1 MKNSLKIMKFFMAIF
16 AIAITF
22 AAIGLGAYEGA
33 AAIVMTPPL
42 ILASIE
48 TSSDAKQKR
57 AEIWEFMEG
66 MVQKRK
72 EEKRDWTEDE
82 QTKYDNHRSN
92 FDKLTK
98 HIETLEADEKRAAIM
113 AGKAAKQQRQGQ
125 DEKDLAKF
133 SLARLIQLQV
143 QGRSLDGIEAEMHQE
158 AENEARKSGVSL
170 SGVGVPNIAID
181 SIMKRGAQTSLN
193 ATGGSGGDQG
203 GMLVPTS
210 TSGLIMALRP
220 MLVLSQ
226 LGVNMMGGL
235 VGNLDFVKGT
245 STVASWNTETG
256 EAANTNVATSKIS
269 MSPKRLAAYTEIYKQ
284 LMVQT
289 PENIEQKIMGDLLRA
304 VAQAVEAAAINGAD
318 GGHDPTGILNVS
330 GIGSVEGG
338 AQGGAPT
345 WDHLVA
351 LEKEVAIDNAL
362 MGRLAYLTNHKV
374 KAKLKTTKM
383 DTGSGLFVWPQNEN
397 NINGYPVGVSNLVPS
412 NLEKTATDLSA
423 IIFGDWSELMIGQW
437 GGLDL
442 IVDPYSGAKNNKI
455 VITTNSFW
463 DVQTLWPEKFAAM
476 TDVITGAEDEADD
489 A

>member
-1 MKNSLKIMKFFMAIF
+1 MTNDKLLSNIENSD
-16 AIAITF
+16 
-22 AAIGLGAYEGA
+22 
-33 AAIVMTPPL
+33 
-42 ILASIE
+42 
-48 TSSDAKQKR
+48 DAKQKR
-57 AEIWEFMEG
+57 SKIWDKMNEMI
-66 MVQKRK
+66 QLRK
-72 EEKRDWTEDE
+72 SEKRDFTDE
-82 QTKYDNHRSN
+82 EKTKYEQLRSD
-92 FDKLTK
+92 FDILT
-98 HIETLEADEKRAAIM
+98 ETLKELEADEKRALIM
-113 AGKAAKQQRQGQ
+113 AGNQANEQRKSQ
-125 DEKDLAKF
+125 DERDLAKF
-133 SLARLIQLQV
+133 SLARLIQLKSE
-143 QGRSLDGIEAEMHQE
+143 GRSLDGIEAEMHQE
-158 AENEARKSGVSL
+158 AEQEARRSGVSL
-170 SGVGVPNIAID
+170 SGVGVPNVAID
-181 SIMKRGAQTSLN
+181 SIMKRSQSSMN
-193 ATGGSGGDQG
+193 ATGGSGGDEG

-256 EAANTNVATSKIS
+256 EAANTNIGTSKIS

-318 GGHDPTGILNVS
+318 GGNDPTGILNVT
-330 GIGSVEGG
+330 GIGSVVGG
-338 AQGGAPT
+338 AEGAVPT

-351 LEKEVAIDNAL
+351 LEKEVAIENAL

-383 DTGSGLFVWPQNEN
+383 DAGSGVFVWPHNEN

-476 TDVITGAEDEADD
+476 TDAITGAVDESDD
-489 A
+489 D

>member
-1 MKNSLKIMKFFMAIF
+1 MKNSLKIMKFFMALF
-16 AIAITF
+16 AIAVTF
-22 AAIGLGAYEGA
+22 AAIGFGSYEGA
-33 AAIVMTPPL
+33 AAIFMTAPL
-42 ILASIE
+42 ILANIE
-48 TSSDAKQKR
+48 NSDDAKQKR
-57 AEIWEFMEG
+57 SKIWDKMNEMI
-66 MVQKRK
+66 QLRK
-72 EEKRDWTEDE
+72 SEKRDFTEE
-82 QTKYDNHRSN
+82 EKTKYEQLRSD
-92 FDKLTK
+92 FDILTERLK
-98 HIETLEADEKRAAIM
+98 ELEADEKRALIM
-113 AGKAAKQQRQGQ
+113 AGNQAKQQRQSQ

-133 SLARLIQLQV
+133 SLARMIQLQV
-143 QGRSLDGIEAEMHQE
+143 NGRSLDGIEAEMHQE
-158 AENEARKSGVSL
+158 AEKESRQAGVSL

-181 SIMKRGAQTSLN
+181 AIMKRGAQTSMN
-193 ATGGSGGDQG
+193 VTGGSGGDQG

-235 VGNLDFVKGT
+235 VGNLDFVRGT

-256 EAANTNVATSKIS
+256 EAGNTNVATSKIS

-318 GGHDPTGILNVS
+318 GGDDPTGILNIS
-330 GIGSVEGG
+330 EIGSVVGGDEG
-338 AQGGAPT
+338 AAPT

-351 LEKEVAIDNAL
+351 LEKTVAIENAL

-383 DTGSGLFVWPQNEN
+383 DTGSGLFVWPHNEN

-412 NLEKTATDLSA
+412 DIEKTTTDLSA

-455 VITTNSFW
+455 IITTNSFW

-476 TDVITGAEDEADD
+476 ADVITAPDD
-489 A
+489 DNDD